1 MGKSFVL
8 GAVAVGLLF
17 CSGCTNSTTEGI
29 PAVEYFN
36 AASYAGTWYE
46 IARMP
51 NWFERGLYNVRA
63 SYTLNPDGTLKVVNS
78 GMRCGKLKS
87 VTGKAWFTVRPEVG
101 ELKVQFFFPFSS
113 VYKIIYVNNDYS
125 IAVVTGSDY
134 SLLWIL
140 ARTPQIPQNELIKLI
155 QYVTALGYESE
166 NLIFTKQKWRKSV
179 E

>member
-1 MGKSFVL
+1 MEKSFIP
-8 GAVAVGLLF
+8 GTVAVILLF
-17 CSGCTNSTTEGI
+17 CSGCSNSTTAGI

-36 AASYAGTWYE
+36 AASYAGVWYE

-51 NWFERGLYNVRA
+51 NWFERCLYNVRA

-78 GMRCGKLKS
+78 GMRCGKLKTI
-87 VTGKAWFTVRPEVG
+87 TGKAWFTVRPEVG
-101 ELKVQFFFPFSS
+101 DLKVQFFFPFSS
-113 VYKIIYVNNDYS
+113 VYKIIYVNSDYS

-140 ARTPQIPQNELIKLI
+140 ARTPQIPQGELIKLV

-166 NLIFTKQKWRKSV
+166 NLIFTKQKWQKSLP
-179 E
+179 

>member
-1 MGKSFVL
+1 MEKSFIVC
-8 GAVAVGLLF
+8 VVIIGLF
-17 CSGCTNSTTEGI
+17 IFSGCTNSTTAGI

-36 AASYAGTWYE
+36 AASYTGTWYE

-140 ARTPQIPQNELIKLI
+140 ARTPQIPQGELIKLI

-166 NLIFTKQKWRKSV
+166 NLVFTKQKYRKSV